1 MNWYLKV
8 LKQYADFSGRAR
20 RKEYWMFTL
29 FNMIFSIIAL
39 LMHSIFHDTLHL
51 YHTTSVIHF
60 PIFWYSLISFL
71 PGLAVAVRRLHDI
84 GKTGWMLLIA
94 LIPIIGAIWLIVL
107 MVEDSNSGENK
118 YGANPKEILK

>member
-1 MNWYLKV
+1 MNWYLNVFK
-8 LKQYADFSGRAR
+8 KYAVFSGRASR
-20 RKEYWMFTL
+20 TEYWMFTL
-29 FNMIFSIIAL
+29 FSMIFSIIAI
-39 LMHSIFHDTLHL
+39 LMDYVFHDTMHL

-118 YGANPKEILK
+118 YGENTKEIAK